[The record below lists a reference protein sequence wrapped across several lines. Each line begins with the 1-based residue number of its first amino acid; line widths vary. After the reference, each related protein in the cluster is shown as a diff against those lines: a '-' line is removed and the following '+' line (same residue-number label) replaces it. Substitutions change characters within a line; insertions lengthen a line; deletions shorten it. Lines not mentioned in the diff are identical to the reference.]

1 MAPVPN
7 ELLIELRNVFR
18 ERFNLSDLSDLCQEL
33 GIDIENL
40 PGTSRNE
47 KARELAAYLGR
58 RDMVGKLA
66 TVGQPGWPDVPW
78 LEILGR
84 YGYAPSPVSD
94 DGGQPATP
102 ATQLTVEDLR
112 LLVPVLSNYP
122 EFNAPGGR
130 QIMLTM
136 AGVLPYLDVDV
147 SGSPRQVAN
156 AVLLRLNDRGAI
168 APGDV
173 ALGRLLRY
181 LLDDSTLP
189 QSSRDTIVALTTKYE
204 LGIGN

>member
-66 TVGQPGWPDVPW
+66 VVGPKGWPDVPW

-84 YGYAPSPVSD
+84 YGYPPPVNESGAQPSGVAHVS
-94 DGGQPATP
+94 A
-102 ATQLTVEDLR
+102 ADLQR
-112 LLVPVLSNYP
+112 LVPILADYAA
-122 EFNAPGGR
+122 FNAPGTR
-130 QIMLTM
+130 RDLLAITD
-136 AGVLPYLDVDV
+136 VLRFVDVDLTGPARHV
-147 SGSPRQVAN
+147 ASG
-156 AVLLRLNDRGAI
+156 VLLRLNERGEI
-168 APGDV
+168 APGDT

-181 LLDDSTLP
+181 LLADDTLP
-189 QSSRDTIVALTTKYE
+189 QSARSTIVAISTQYN
-204 LGIGN
+204 IN

>member
-7 ELLIELRNVFR
+7 ELLVELRNVFR

-66 TVGQPGWPDVPW
+66 VVGPKSYPDVPW

-84 YGYAPSPVSD
+84 YGYAPPAPGNENAAVTPTELSFQDIQRLVPILADHPSFLSPGSRKSFLLVAGVD
-94 DGGQPATP
+94 TFITVNLDGGS
-102 ATQLTVEDLR
+102 
-112 LLVPVLSNYP
+112 LLV
-122 EFNAPGGR
+122 AR
-130 QIMLTM
+130 
-136 AGVLPYLDVDV
+136 GVL
-147 SGSPRQVAN
+147 AE
-156 AVLLRLNDRGAI
+156 LNKYGRTRE
-168 APGDV
+168 GDV
-173 ALGRLLRY
+173 AMGRLLTYLSLDEALPPNKKDVITDITQRY
-181 LLDDSTLP
+181 GL
-189 QSSRDTIVALTTKYE
+189 V
-204 LGIGN
+204 

>member
-7 ELLIELRNVFR
+7 ELLIELRNIFR

-66 TVGQPGWPDVPW
+66 VVGPKSYPDVPW

-84 YGYAPSPVSD
+84 YGYAPPATADVS
-94 DGGQPATP
+94 QPAAP
-102 ATQLTVEDLR
+102 PTQLTVEDLR
-112 LLVPVLSNYP
+112 QLVPVLAGYS
-122 EFNAPGGR
+122 EFTTPGSR
-130 QIMLTM
+130 RDMLHL
-136 AGVLPYLDVDV
+136 AGVLSYLDVDLT
-147 SGSPRQVAN
+147 GSSRQVAN
-156 AVLLRLNDRGAI
+156 GVLLRLNERGEI
-168 APGDV
+168 VSGDT
-173 ALGRLLRY
+173 ALGRLLAY
-181 LLDDSTLP
+181 LLMDDTLP
-189 QSSRDTIVALTTKYE
+189 QSARDTVSGIVARYQ
-204 LGIGN
+204 LGVGP

>member
-1 MAPVPN
+1 MAAVPN

-18 ERFNLSDLSDLCQEL
+18 ERFNLSDLADLCQEL

-66 TVGQPGWPDVPW
+66 VVGPKGWPDVPW

-84 YGYAPSPVSD
+84 YGYAPPVPD
-94 DGGQPATP
+94 DGNQSVSTQRS
-102 ATQLTVEDLR
+102 QLTIDDLR
-112 LLVPVLSNYP
+112 LLVPVLTNYP
-122 EFNAPGGR
+122 EFNAPGSR
-130 QIMLTM
+130 QNLLAM

-147 SGSPRQVAN
+147 AGSPRQVAN
-156 AVLLRLNDRGAI
+156 AVLLRLNERGAV
-168 APGDV
+168 APGDT
-173 ALGRLLRY
+173 ALGRLLAY
-181 LLDDSTLP
+181 LLADDTLP
-189 QSSRDTIVALTTKYE
+189 QSARDTIAQIVARYQ
-204 LGIGN
+204 LGISQ

>member
-18 ERFNLSDLSDLCQEL
+18 ERFNLSDLADLCQEL

-66 TVGQPGWPDVPW
+66 VVGPKGWPDVPW
-78 LEILGR
+78 REILAR
-84 YGYAPSPVSD
+84 YGIVPPTPDDDREPAPP
-94 DGGQPATP
+94 P
-102 ATQLTVEDLR
+102 TQVTIDDLR
-112 LLVPVLSNYP
+112 SLVPILTHYP
-122 EFNAPGGR
+122 EFNAPGSR
-130 QIMLTM
+130 QNLLAMT
-136 AGVLPYLDVDV
+136 GVLPYLDVDV
-147 SGSPRQVAN
+147 AGSPRQVAN
-156 AVLLRLNDRGAI
+156 AVLLRLNERGEI
-168 APGDV
+168 AAGDT

-181 LLDDSTLP
+181 LLDDDTLP
-189 QSSRDTIVALTTKYE
+189 QSSRDTIAAITAKYE
-204 LGIGN
+204 LGITN

>member
-18 ERFNLSDLSDLCQEL
+18 ERFNLSDLADLCQEL

-66 TVGQPGWPDVPW
+66 VVGPPGWPDVPW

-84 YGYAPSPVSD
+84 YGYAPPVL
-94 DGGQPATP
+94 DGGSQLPAP
-102 ATQLTVEDLR
+102 ATQLTVDDLR
-112 LLVPVLSNYP
+112 LLVPVLTQYP
-122 EFNAPGGR
+122 EFNAPGSR
-130 QIMLTM
+130 QNLLAM

-147 SGSPRQVAN
+147 AGSPRQVAN
-156 AVLLRLNDRGAI
+156 AVLLRLNERGEI
-168 APGDV
+168 APGDT
-173 ALGRLLRY
+173 ALGRLLAY
-181 LLDDSTLP
+181 LLSDETLP
-189 QSSRDTIVALTTKYE
+189 QTSRDAIATLTEKYE
-204 LGIGN
+204 FGIGN

>member
-18 ERFNLSDLSDLCQEL
+18 ERFNLSDLADLCQEL

-66 TVGQPGWPDVPW
+66 VVGPPGWPDVPW

-84 YGYAPSPVSD
+84 YGYAPP
-94 DGGQPATP
+94 TP
-102 ATQLTVEDLR
+102 DKENTPPPHPELNYQDIQR
-112 LLVPVLSNYP
+112 LMPILADHPSFLSSANRKS
-122 EFNAPGGR
+122 F
-130 QIMLTM
+130 LFV
-136 AGVLPYLDVDV
+136 AGVDSFITTNLEGGAQL
-147 SGSPRQVAN
+147 VAMG
-156 AVLLRLNDRGAI
+156 VLAELNRYG
-168 APGDV
+168 PTKEGDV
-173 ALGRLLRY
+173 AMGRLLKY
-181 LLDDSTLP
+181 LLLDEALP
-189 QSSRDTIVALTTKYE
+189 PSRKDVVA
-204 LGIGN
+204 GIAKRYGLA